1 VIKRLTWGIVTVAFV
16 QFFADEAVFA
26 QMGMPSIPG
35 MGGGMGG
42 GTMTRPKRQLRKS
55 RAPVLSPALNLLP
68 GAAQSFEGQFLLRQ
82 LPQEQALKQY
92 QQTGKALDTL
102 QHEVVQTENQIKTG
116 VKSTGHRTQF
126 MNYGGYYSGG
136 RGRSR

>member
-1 VIKRLTWGIVTVAFV
+1 MIKRLTWGIVTVAFV

-26 QMGMPSIPG
+26 QMGMPAMG
-35 MGGGMGG
+35 GGGMGG
-42 GTMTRPKRQLRKS
+42 GTMTRPQRKLRRS
-55 RAPVLSPALNLLP
+55 RAPALSPALNLLP
-68 GAAQSFEGQFLLRQ
+68 GASQSFEGQFLMRQ

-92 QQTGKALDTL
+92 QQTGKTLDTL
-102 QHEVVQTENQIKTG
+102 QQEVTQNENQIKSG

-136 RGRSR
+136 RGRGR